1 MSVSGVPTNY
11 LSEEVVDGSSS
22 SLGQSSTSGSNSSSS
37 LSGAFSSSASASSSS
52 GLHHPPGTKTE
63 LCKYFARGYCRNAE
77 SCIFAHGEVELAARG
92 NSSMIGPSPSPE
104 EQIYQQG
111 VPTGKKLTMCRFFL
125 RVRLTLTPHLVACLA
140 SATHFDFARPFSW
153 PTTKQLA
160 AWSLD
165 FDAPASRLRRSLE
178 KSGGWPHARR
188 PGRLW
193 GFQWRGARPHSVLVQ
208 IPAGREGPHADKPA
222 PRPDAV
228 PRPCRPP
235 PGTFC
240 HSAGRGGAGAPPA
253 PKRSPGLSADAP
265 GLRGDAGLSAGRAW
279 AVLRGAQKCLRTA
292 HGRPKPTRALEPPPS
307 PPILTRHFARQTSQK
322 AQLSSQFRPMMNL
335 SVRRQNAPGFVGR
348 TFF

>member
-63 LCKYFARGYCRNAE
+63 LCKYFARG
-77 SCIFAHGEVELAARG
+77 
-92 NSSMIGPSPSPE
+92 
-104 EQIYQQG
+104 
-111 VPTGKKLTMCRFFL
+111 
-125 RVRLTLTPHLVACLA
+125 
-140 SATHFDFARPFSW
+140 W